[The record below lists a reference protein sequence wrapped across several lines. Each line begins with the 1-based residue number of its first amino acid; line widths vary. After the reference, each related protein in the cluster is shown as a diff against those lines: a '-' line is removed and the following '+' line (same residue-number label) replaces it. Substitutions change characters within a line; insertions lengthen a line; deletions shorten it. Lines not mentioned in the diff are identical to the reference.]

1 MSESFLRYT
10 DLAAAI
16 QLARSN
22 GLQTVQI
29 VRALSGN
36 MTHAEALALARR
48 AAPLLEIKVSEFM
61 NLRRNE

>member
-22 GLQTVQI
+22 GLTTTQI
-29 VRALSGN
+29 VRVLSAN
-36 MTHAEALALARR
+36 MTHAEALTLARR
-48 AAPLLEIKVSEFM
+48 AAPLLEIKVSEFLR
-61 NLRRNE
+61 LRRNE

>member
-10 DLAAAI
+10 DLASAI

-22 GLQTVQI
+22 GLSTARI
-29 VRALSGN
+29 VRALSAN
-36 MTHAEALALARR
+36 MTHAEALVLARR

>member
-22 GLQTVQI
+22 GLTTAQI
-29 VRALSGN
+29 ARVLSAN
-36 MTHAEALALARR
+36 MSHADAQKLARR

-61 NLRRNE
+61 RLRRNA